1 MNSVQVEPINADY
14 EYLQYNEHLKII
26 HSIKDDMYQMQSII
40 NACQSNKQA
49 YRWKQLV
56 ETKEIIE
63 ELMEQQ
69 NCCPEDLLQNRT
81 NIEQPQLQGYYVHR
95 LLVNDV
101 ACWASRKYAIYI
113 AKLLDNY
120 FEQERA
126 KQQQII
132 EELKPRAVPEE
143 NKNDYRYL
151 IYKEVINRE
160 GFIRLHLSRR
170 HKSTFRKVINH
181 YNNDEERYYFKDDL
195 PVAMTPNLHIK
206 TIIKKTFGSDDYKI
220 ANNGNAVDIKI
231 EHLPRLYE
239 LIDKYFKD
247 M

>member
-40 NACQSNKQA
+40 NACQSSKRARAWFNNDS
-49 YRWKQLV
+49 
-56 ETKEIIE
+56 TKELIDEIGLTE
-63 ELMEQQ
+63 
-69 NCCPEDLLQNRT
+69 NCHTKKLYENRE
-81 NIEQPQLQGYYVHR
+81 NLPNNLKGYYVHR
-95 LLVNDV
+95 LLVNSV
-101 ACWASRKYAIYI
+101 AIWASARYSYYI
-113 AKLLDNY
+113 MKLLDNY
-120 FEQERA
+120 FEQERT

-239 LIDKYFKD
+239 LIDNYFKD